1 MTSGPLLQ
9 WLTTIGMDQYADL
22 FEHNRIGM
30 DVLPRLDEQDLK
42 DLEIPLGDRKRLLVA
57 IAQLTSAAATGA
69 RVGSDE
75 PARAPAQQA
84 ERRQLTVMFCDLVG
98 STELSRRLD
107 PEELRR
113 LIRQYQDACVGAI
126 TRFEG
131 HVAQYLG
138 DGVLAYFGYP
148 VALEG
153 GAERALR
160 AALAVIERVSEVS
173 AHLQR
178 PLQVRIGIDT
188 GLVVIGQ
195 GDTLSEQERTAIGDA
210 PNIAARLQALAE
222 PGSVVVSDR
231 THQLAAGS
239 FDYRSLGAQDLKG
252 VAEPMPAWQVLGER
266 TLATRFDATTG
277 TRAAPM
283 VGRGMELEVA
293 LRCWQAAMQGKLQ
306 VLLLCGEPGIGKS
319 RIVRA
324 LRERFEADGAQ
335 AWQYQCSPYFSS
347 SALYPIVA
355 HMERALRFERDESA
369 QVRLDKL
376 EAYVTGQLGLPA
388 ADVTLLGRMLALP
401 VEERY
406 GALPMSP
413 QKQKDETLRSLGD
426 LMQAASRQ
434 SPLLVLFEDA
444 HWADPTTLEAID
456 QLLERA
462 DTPALVVITYRPEFK
477 PAWIGQPH
485 VTALTLGRLDAEQI
499 HAVVSR
505 VTGGKP
511 LPGEIVEQI
520 VAKTDGVPLFVEELT
535 KAILES
541 NLVKDSGARFELAG
555 PLPDL
560 AIPNSLRDSLM
571 ARLDRL
577 AAVKEVAQ
585 IGACIGREFSDEL
598 LALVSPLPRPELDRA
613 LDQLAAAELIFK
625 RGSGSGTV
633 YMFKHALVQDTAYD
647 SLLRSKRAELH
658 AKIGATLERSF
669 PDTGTNEP
677 ELLARHYTEAGLSQ
691 QALPLWIRAGEQ
703 ALARSANLEAISH
716 FRKALGLLDR
726 VPASPANLRHEL
738 SAWLGL
744 GPAYIATRGF
754 SVSEVEQAAQRSRE
768 LCEKLG
774 EQEGAALATVSKFVY
789 HLVRSELR
797 QARVEVETG
806 LTLTRKIGHKQLE
819 AQMNTLLGA
828 LYYWEGRYR
837 ASQRY
842 IDAALIP
849 WDPSSEKQL
858 AERLGLDPHCI
869 ALAYRALG
877 EFAMGRLDR
886 SQAAIAAATRDAER
900 LDHAQTTGHCLGF
913 AGWLA
918 VFARDAAAAREW
930 ADRTIRYCREQR
942 LIFWEASGYLVDG
955 WALIQEGQY
964 DAGVKRMHEGITI
977 RRAAG
982 AALVHSGFNA
992 ILAECHL
999 QAGEY
1004 DEATRQVEEGLD
1016 HVARTGERAR
1026 EAELLR
1032 VRGELLRAS
1041 PERDEQEAAWYLE
1054 RAIEVAR
1061 SQEASLFQLRAATSL
1076 ARLYRAQGKRVEAT
1090 GLLEPVYGAFTEGFD
1105 ARDLLEARALLDELE
1120 GAA

>member
-1 MTSGPLLQ
+1 MTSGALPQ
-9 WLTTIGMDQYADL
+9 WLTTVGMEQYADL
-22 FEHNRIGM
+22 FERHRIGM
-30 DVLPRLDEQDLK
+30 DVLPHLTEQDLK
-42 DLEIPLGDRKRLLVA
+42 DLEIPLGDRKRLLGA
-57 IAQLTSAAATGA
+57 ITQLASAAATGP
-69 RVGSDE
+69 RVRSDE
-75 PARAPAQQA
+75 PARTVAPQA

-126 TRFEG
+126 TRFDG

-153 GAERALR
+153 GAERAIR
-160 AALAVIERVSEVS
+160 AALAVIERVREVS
-173 AHLQR
+173 AHLEK

-195 GDTLSEQERTAIGDA
+195 GDTLNEQERTAIGDA
-210 PNIAARLQALAE
+210 PNIAARLQAAAE

-239 FDYRSLGAQDLKG
+239 FDYRPLGAQHLKG
-252 VAEPMPAWQVLGER
+252 VAEPMSAWQVVGECA
-266 TLATRFDATTG
+266 LETRFDATTSAL
-277 TRAAPM
+277 AAPM
-283 VGRGMELEVA
+283 VGRGMELDVA
-293 LRCWQAAMQGKLQ
+293 LRAWQSASQGKLQ

-319 RIVRA
+319 RIVWA
-324 LRERFEADGAQ
+324 LREHLLADGAH
-335 AWQYQCSPYFSS
+335 AWQYQCSPYFSN

-355 HMERALRFERDESA
+355 HMERALGFERDESA
-369 QVRLDKL
+369 QARLNKL
-376 EAYVTGQLGLPA
+376 EAFAMGQLGRPA
-388 ADVTLLGRMLALP
+388 LDVNLLGRLFALP

-413 QKQKDETLRSLGD
+413 QKQKDETLRALGD
-426 LMQAASRQ
+426 LMQGASREQ
-434 SPLLVLFEDA
+434 PLLVLFEDA

-456 QLLERA
+456 QLLERS

-477 PAWIGQPH
+477 PTWIGQPH
-485 VTALTLGRLDAEQI
+485 VTALTLGRLDADQI
-499 HAVVSR
+499 QTVITR
-505 VTGGKP
+505 VAGGKP
-511 LPGEIVEQI
+511 LPREIIEQI

-541 NLVKDSGARFELAG
+541 NLVKDSGTHYALAG
-555 PLPDL
+555 LLPDL

-598 LALVSPLPRPELDRA
+598 LALVSPLPRPELEKA
-613 LDQLAAAELIFK
+613 LDQLAAAELVFK
-625 RGSGSGTV
+625 RGSGSRTV

-658 AKIGATLERSF
+658 AKIGATLERRF
-669 PDTGTNEP
+669 PETATNEP

-691 QALPLWIRAGEQ
+691 EAVPLWIRAGEQ

-716 FRKALGLLDR
+716 FRKALDLLER
-726 VPASPANLRHEL
+726 IPTSHANLQHEL

-754 SVSEVEQAAQRSRE
+754 SASEVEQAAQRSRE
-768 LCEKLG
+768 LCEQLG
-774 EQEGAALATVSKFVY
+774 EEEGAALATVGKFVY
-789 HLVRSELR
+789 HMVRSELR
-797 QARVEVETG
+797 QARVEADTG
-806 LTLTRKIGHKQLE
+806 LALTQKIGHKQLE
-819 AQMNTLLGA
+819 AHMNLLLAG

-837 ASQRY
+837 ASQRH
-842 IDAALIP
+842 IDAAIVP
-849 WDPSSEKQL
+849 WDPAREKPL
-858 AERLGLDPHCI
+858 AERLGLDTHCI
-869 ALAYRALG
+869 ALAYRALS
-877 EFAMGRLDR
+877 EFAMGHLDR
-886 SQAAIAAATRDAER
+886 SKAAIAEAIRDAER
-900 LDHAQTTGHCLGF
+900 LDHAQNTGHCLGF

-955 WALIQEGQY
+955 WALIQEGQFH
-964 DAGVKRMHEGITI
+964 AGVKRMHEGIAI

-1004 DEATRQVEEGLD
+1004 DEAMRQVEEGLA
-1016 HVARTGERAR
+1016 HVAQTGERAR

-1041 PERDEQEAAWYLE
+1041 PERNDQEAARHLE
-1054 RAIEVAR
+1054 RAIAVAR
-1061 SQEASLFQLRAATSL
+1061 SQEASLFQLRAATGL
-1076 ARLYRAQGKRVEAT
+1076 ACLYRDQGKRAEAIE
-1090 GLLEPVYGAFTEGFD
+1090 LLAPIYGAFTEGFD
-1105 ARDLLEARALLDELE
+1105 AKDLMEARALLDELQ
-1120 GAA
+1120 GAT